1 MDAHL
6 ETSCAILH
14 PGRKARPVPGA
25 MPVCD
30 ERKCKTKMVLPIR
43 CESCRGNFCAPHR
56 WGKDHGCVGDVR
68 LLESFGKGK
77 AVERKGKSL
86 GMAGLAALR
95 RAQKKVGTGKGTK
108 EDPIV
113 LGDSSDDEVQIVEK
127 APGKEKEGAEKKMM
141 SALAIPGKADK
152 RAMAERASAKKSLE
166 ARAKKG

>member
-6 ETSCAILH
+6 STSCAILH

-25 MPVCD
+25 MPICD
-30 ERKCKTKMVLPIR
+30 ERRCKTKLVLPIR

-56 WGKDHGCVGDVR
+56 WGKDHGCVGDVG
-68 LLESFGKGK
+68 LLGDLGKGK
-77 AVERKGKSL
+77 KVEAKAKSV

-95 RAQKKVGTGKGTK
+95 RAQAKVGTGKGTK

-113 LGDSSDDEVQIVEK
+113 LGDSSDDEVQIIEK
-127 APGKEKEGAEKKMM
+127 APAKDKEGAKKKVMN
-141 SALAIPGKADK
+141 ALAIPGKVDK
-152 RAMAERASAKKSLE
+152 RAMAERASAKKALE